1 MKFYHGYIISGII
14 WVMGLYLSYIFNNPT
29 LFWICLIMSSFF
41 TGATRA
47 LYNEENYNDLK
58 KLRRA
63 NTRYFIY
70 GIISM
75 VISIV
80 FDGTIISLPF
90 SYLTGIFC
98 GLLILNK
105 IHENK
110 IK

>member
-1 MKFYHGYIISGII
+1 MKFYHGYIISGLI

-29 LFWICLIMSSFF
+29 LFWVCLLMASFF
-41 TGATRA
+41 IGATRSI
-47 LYNEENYNDLK
+47 YNVENVHDLN
-58 KLRRA
+58 KLRKD

-70 GIISM
+70 GILSMIISF
-75 VISIV
+75 V
-80 FDGTIISLPF
+80 FDDNIISLPF
-90 SYLTGIFC
+90 SYLIGIFC